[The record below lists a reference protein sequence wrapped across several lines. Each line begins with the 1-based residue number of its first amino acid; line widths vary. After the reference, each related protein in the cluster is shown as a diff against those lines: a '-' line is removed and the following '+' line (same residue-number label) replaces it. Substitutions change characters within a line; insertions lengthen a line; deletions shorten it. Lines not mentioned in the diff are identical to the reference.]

1 MLGLKNDEIL
11 TCLLLIVVG
20 YIIAKMFS
28 KRYEGLSNGDETT
41 IPMCPSTKVDACWY
55 HTDKCNSKYTDDTG
69 SPGFHTCK
77 KGGLFS
83 AYCISSGKPC
93 LLGPG
98 KSCTPDSQGVDQ
110 CFYKCDGGKCTD
122 EPKCEPGN
130 SYCNNGHNTFCTPIC
145 DDDYER
151 DTNCKCWPKCCKT
164 NTCNPSWPAS
174 ACPH

>member
-55 HTDKCNSKYTDDTG
+55 HTDKCNSRYTDDIT
-69 SPGFHTCK
+69 STGFHTCK

-83 AYCISSGKPC
+83 AYCISSGNECRLGANKPC
-93 LLGPG
+93 TRGSDCYG
-98 KSCTPDSQGVDQ
+98 ECKN
-110 CFYKCDGGKCTD
+110 GKCTD
-122 EPKCEPGN
+122 DKPPPCEPGY
-130 SYCNNGHNTFCTPIC
+130 SYCNNGHNTFCTAIC
-145 DDDYER
+145 DEDYER

-164 NTCNPSWPAS
+164 NTCDPNWPTS
-174 ACPH
+174 ACPR